1 MFIVDVKRATD
12 VGSLWTSFQT
22 SAALGGRLGL
32 HKMSRELRER
42 KKSEK
47 FWPPPGPPSPAP
59 PPAWTR
65 LVGPAGLAGLAGL
78 AGPGCGPLNH
88 QPEQKTIDFVV
99 EDSVIVIQ
107 FVVMGFEKSRT
118 SFC

>member
-1 MFIVDVKRATD
+1 MWA
-12 VGSLWTSFQT
+12 LWTSFQT

-47 FWPPPGPPSPAP
+47 FWPPPGPAPPAP

-78 AGPGCGPLNH
+78 AGPGCGPSHH
-88 QPEQKTIDFVV
+88 QPEQKTIDLVV
-99 EDSVIVIQ
+99 EDSVIAIQ
-107 FVVMGFEKSRT
+107 FVVMSFEKSRT